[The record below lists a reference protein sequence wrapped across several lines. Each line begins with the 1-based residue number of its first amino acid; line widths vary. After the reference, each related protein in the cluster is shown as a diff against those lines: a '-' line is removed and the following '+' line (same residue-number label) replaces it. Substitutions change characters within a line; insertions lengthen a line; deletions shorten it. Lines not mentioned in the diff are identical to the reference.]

1 MRLRSLTFENFRQ
14 FYGSQCLRFAE
25 GKDKNVTIV
34 YGANGAGK
42 TTILNAFTWCLFKSF
57 TPAFDNPTHLINERA
72 WDEAGALD
80 VVTASVR
87 LEFEHENKVYQVV
100 RKTSKLK
107 NRDGSGQLEVDSEAQ
122 MWHTDDT
129 GRISSTN
136 KYPDDAIEQ
145 IMPNR
150 LHRFFFFDGE
160 RIEQLAKPSAY
171 EQIGEAI
178 KTVLGLAVIERG
190 FTHLSTVGKKLEGEL
205 RDVSPPDMQKLI
217 DELEAIERQINQ
229 KTKDRDDE
237 VKKRENIADEIEA
250 INVRLRT
257 LAEAE
262 ALQKRRD
269 ELEEAFTAGKA
280 RLSELRIELAHK
292 FSVDG
297 HLAFSGG
304 LCSIALEKLE
314 ALREKGALPTPLK
327 RQFVEDLLENGVCIC
342 GCKLEAG
349 SDAYDL
355 VADWKNKAG
364 SADVEEVW
372 TKLAA
377 HARDSVLQ
385 REEFYRD
392 LQNRQRELIEVQQQQ
407 QVRSDDISAIDAA
420 IDTRGSEEAR
430 ELNNKRQQLVLQNE
444 TAIESAHA
452 LKIELDTLSEKR
464 KEKIKEQQDKKL
476 EGEKAN
482 VAQRRVKVV
491 AETQRLFQRILE
503 LRTEEVRKTLDLR
516 LKKIYGRI
524 SFKRYTPELSDG
536 FRLELT
542 KTVGA
547 GVEPVARSSG
557 ENQLLSLAFVG
568 SIADLARERYEQTA
582 ASKEGGFTGF
592 QGGIYPIVM
601 DSAFGSLDEGYQKAV
616 AKAVPELVPQVV
628 ILVSKSQGLGEV
640 QPELIPK
647 IGERYVLSYWT
658 PKSDMSEEQIRLD
671 GVARPY
677 VSKSPNDYEWAQI
690 TEVPVG

>member
-14 FYGSQCLRFAE
+14 FYGSQSIRFAE
-25 GKDKNVTIV
+25 GKEKNVTVV

-42 TTILNAFTWCLFKSF
+42 TTILNAFTWSLFKSF
-57 TPAFDNPTHLINERA
+57 TPAFDNPSHLINERA
-72 WDEAGALD
+72 WDEAQTLD
-80 VVTASVR
+80 VVSASVR

-107 NRDGSGQLEVDSEAQ
+107 NRDGSGQLQIDSEAQ
-122 MWHTDDT
+122 MWHTDET
-129 GRISSTN
+129 GRVSAPS

-145 IMPNR
+145 ILPNR

-160 RIEQLAKPSAY
+160 RIEQLAKQSAY

-190 FTHLSTVGKKLEGEL
+190 HTHLATVCKKLEGEL
-205 RDVSPPDMQKLI
+205 RDVSPPDMQRII
-217 DELEAIERQINQ
+217 DELEAIDRQISQ
-229 KTKDRDDE
+229 KTKDRDSE
-237 VKKRENIADEIEA
+237 VRKRENIADEIEA

-269 ELEEAFTAGKA
+269 ELEASFTAGKL
-280 RLSELRIELAHK
+280 RLAEIRAELAHK

-297 HLAFSGG
+297 HLAFSSG

-314 ALREKGALPTPLK
+314 DLRVKGALPTPLK

-342 GCKLEAG
+342 GCKLETG
-349 SDAYDL
+349 SEPYNL

-372 TKLAA
+372 TKLTAQ
-377 HARDSVLQ
+377 ARDFIRQ

-392 LQNRQRELIEVQQQQ
+392 LQNRQRELVEIQQQQ
-407 QVRSDDISAIDAA
+407 QTRSEDISAIDAA

-430 ELNNKRQQLVLQNE
+430 ELNSKRKQLELQNE
-444 TAIESAHA
+444 SAIEAA
-452 LKIELDTLSEKR
+452 MARKIELDALAEDRRAKV
-464 KEKIKEQQDKKL
+464 KEQQDKKL

-482 VAQRRVKVV
+482 LAQRRVKIVI
-491 AETQRLFQRILE
+491 ETQRLFQKILE

-582 ASKEGGFTGF
+582 SKDGGLTGF

-616 AKAVPELVPQVV
+616 AKAVPSLVPQVV

-640 QPELIPK
+640 QPELAPR

-658 PKSDMSEEQIRLD
+658 PKDDMSEEQIRLD
-671 GVARPY
+671 GVSRQY
-677 VSKSPNDYEWAQI
+677 VSKSPNDYEWVEI
-690 TEVPVG
+690 MEVPVG

>member
-14 FYGSQCLRFAE
+14 FYGPQCLRFAE

-72 WDEAGALD
+72 WDEAAHLD
-80 VVTASVR
+80 VVSASVR
-87 LEFEHENKVYQVV
+87 LEFEHEGKVYQVV
-100 RKTSKLK
+100 RKTSRLK
-107 NRDGSGQLEVDSEAQ
+107 NRDGSSQLEVDSEAQ
-122 MWHTDDT
+122 MWHTDET
-129 GRISSTN
+129 GRISPPS

-178 KTVLGLAVIERG
+178 KTVLGLAVVERG
-190 FTHLSTVGKKLEGEL
+190 SAHLSAVGKKLEGEL
-205 RDVSPPDMQKLI
+205 RDVSPPDMQKII
-217 DELEAIERQINQ
+217 DELEAIDRLIVQ

-237 VKKRENIADEIEA
+237 AKKRETIADEIGA
-250 INVRLRT
+250 INGRLRK
-257 LAEAE
+257 LEEAE

-269 ELEEAFTAGKA
+269 ELEAAYTAGKQ
-280 RLSELRIELAHK
+280 RLAEIRAELAHK

-297 HLAFSGG
+297 HLAFSSG
-304 LCSIALEKLE
+304 LCSTALEKLE
-314 ALREKGALPTPLK
+314 ALRQKGALPTPLK
-327 RQFVEDLLENGVCIC
+327 RQFVEDLLDKGVCIC
-342 GCKLEAG
+342 GCKLEQG
-349 SDAYDL
+349 SEAYTL
-355 VADWKNKAG
+355 VSEWKNKAG

-372 TKLAA
+372 TELTAQ
-377 HARDSVLQ
+377 ARDFVRQ
-385 REEFYRD
+385 RDEFYRD
-392 LQNRQRELIEVQQQQ
+392 IQNRQRELVEIQQQQ
-407 QVRSDDISAIDAA
+407 QTRSEGISVIDAT

-430 ELNNKRQQLVLQNE
+430 GLNDKRKQLQLQNDA
-444 TAIESAHA
+444 AIEASTE
-452 LKIELDTLSEKR
+452 LKIELDNLADRRRDKA
-464 KEKIKEQQDKKL
+464 KEQQDKKL

-482 VAQRRVKVV
+482 LAQRRVKIVT
-491 AETQRLFQRILE
+491 ETQKLFQKILE
-503 LRTEEVRKTLDLR
+503 LRTDEVRKSLDLR

-524 SFKRYTPELSDG
+524 SFKRYTPELTDG

-547 GVEPVARSSG
+547 GIEPVARSSG

-568 SIADLARERYEQTA
+568 SIADLARERHEQ
-582 ASKEGGFTGF
+582 ASLKEGAFTGF

-616 AKAVPELVPQVV
+616 AKAVPDLVPQVV

-640 QPELIPK
+640 APELSPK
-647 IGERYVLSYWT
+647 IGERFVLSYWT
-658 PKSDMSEEQIRLD
+658 PKDDMSEEQIRLD
-671 GVARPY
+671 GICRAY
-677 VSKSPNDYEWAQI
+677 VSKSPNDYEWAEI

>member
-14 FYGSQCLRFAE
+14 FYGTQSIRFAE
-25 GKDKNVTIV
+25 DRDKNVTIV

-42 TTILNAFTWCLFKSF
+42 TTILNAFTWCLFRSF

-72 WDEAGALD
+72 WDEGSPLD
-80 VVTASVR
+80 VVSASVR

-100 RKTSKLK
+100 RKTARLK
-107 NRDGSGQLEVDSEAQ
+107 NRDGSSQLETDSEAQ
-122 MWHTDDT
+122 MWHTDET
-129 GRISSTN
+129 GRVSPPS
-136 KYPDDAIEQ
+136 KSPDDAIEQ

-160 RIEQLAKPSAY
+160 RIEQLAKSSAY

-190 FTHLSTVGKKLEGEL
+190 FTHLATVGKKLEGEL
-205 RDVSPPDMQKLI
+205 RDVSPPDMQKII
-217 DELEAIERQINQ
+217 DELEAIDRQIEQ
-229 KTKDRDDE
+229 KTNDRTNE
-237 VKKRENIADEIEA
+237 VKKRENVADEIEA
-250 INVRLRT
+250 INARLRK
-257 LAEAE
+257 LEEAE

-269 ELEEAFTAGKA
+269 DLVAALTAGKV
-280 RLSELRIELAHK
+280 RLAELRAELSHK

-297 HLAFSGG
+297 HLAFSSG

-314 ALREKGALPTPLK
+314 ALRQKGALPTPLK
-327 RQFVEDLLENGVCIC
+327 RQFVEDLLEKGVCIC
-342 GCKLEAG
+342 GCKLEKG
-349 SDAYDL
+349 SEAYGL

-372 TKLAA
+372 TELTAQ
-377 HARDSVLQ
+377 ARDFVRQ
-385 REEFYRD
+385 RDEFYRD
-392 LQNRQRELIEVQQQQ
+392 LQNRQKELVEIQQQQ
-407 QVRSDDISAIDAA
+407 QSRSEDISIIDAT

-430 ELNNKRQQLVLQNE
+430 NLNDRRKQLQLQSE
-444 TAIESAHA
+444 TAIEAATA
-452 LKIELDTLSEKR
+452 LKIDLDALAERRRDKL
-464 KEKIKEQQDKKL
+464 KEQQDKKL

-482 VAQRRVKVV
+482 LAQRRVKVV
-491 AETQRLFQRILE
+491 LETQKLFQRILD
-503 LRTEEVRKTLDLR
+503 LRTEEVRETLDQR

-524 SFKRYTPELSDG
+524 SFKRYTPQLTDG

-542 KTVGA
+542 KTVGSA
-547 GVEPVARSSG
+547 VEQVARSSG

-568 SIADLARERYEQTA
+568 SIADLARERHEQTNGKEA
-582 ASKEGGFTGF
+582 AFTGF

-601 DSAFGSLDEGYQKAV
+601 DSAFGSLDEGYQRAV
-616 AKAVPELVPQVV
+616 AKAVPVLVPQVL

-640 QPELIPK
+640 APELAPR

-658 PKSDMSEEQIRLD
+658 PKDDMNEEQIKLD
-671 GVARPY
+671 GAPRSY
-677 VSKSPNDYEWAQI
+677 VSKSSNDYEWAEI